1 MDKTLSSII
10 IISLIS
16 LTASADTFVHR
27 STHDKL
33 HGYATSKTENGK
45 TIVQTKE
52 NGPVPLNL
60 AQYII
65 FPDPHGRNNSVAI
78 ISVPERITLEMETDA
93 FSEALTAEAD
103 KGPLFILIE
112 IDSPGGRLDL
122 TMRMCSA
129 IAQLKTCQTLAFING
144 GKYGG
149 AYSAGAAIA
158 LACDK
163 IYMVPNSAIGAAT
176 AIALTNGA
184 PTSLTNAFGADA
196 SEKISSAWRN
206 YLAGLAQKNKRP
218 GILAKA
224 MESKD
229 IEVIE
234 VLLRGRRYFIEPINR
249 RPGQQL
255 VRTWS
260 KKGSLLTLP
269 AADAVK
275 CGIADKIVDSRD
287 LLLFDSGAAQAEI
300 IQNTK
305 TDDARNL
312 YKRLTAKVD
321 KLYNTLDLRIKELAV
336 VRSRARMLAMM
347 QRLRKDIKYLLNL
360 NKKYPDV
367 SVNRDNLE
375 KVLNSL
381 DTKYNSLRKRR

>member
-1 MDKTLSSII
+1 MDKTISSII
-10 IISLIS
+10 IMSLIS

-27 STHDKL
+27 STHEKL

-45 TIVQTKE
+45 TVVQTKE
-52 NGPVPLNL
+52 NGPVGLNL

-65 FPDPHGRNNSVAI
+65 FPDPQGRNNSVAI
-78 ISVPERITLEMETDA
+78 MSVPEQITLEMETDA
-93 FSEALTAEAD
+93 FSEALAAEAD

-112 IDSPGGRLDL
+112 IDTPGGRVDL

-129 IAQLKTCQTLAFING
+129 IAQLKTCQTVAFLNG

-163 IYMVPNSAIGAAT
+163 IYMAPNSAIGAAT

-184 PTSLTNAFGADA
+184 PASLAHVFGTDA
-196 SEKISSAWRN
+196 GEKISSAWRN
-206 YLAGLAQKNKRP
+206 YLAGLAQKNNRP
-218 GILAKA
+218 GLLAKA
-224 MESKD
+224 MENKD

-234 VLLRGRRYFIEPINR
+234 VLSRGRRYFIEPINR
-249 RPGQQL
+249 RPDQQL

-260 KKGSLLTLP
+260 KKGSLLTLT

-275 CGIADKIVDSRD
+275 CHIADKIADSRD
-287 LLLFDSGAAQAEI
+287 QVLFDSGAAGAEI
-300 IQNTK
+300 VQNTK

-312 YKRLTAKVD
+312 YKRLTARVD
-321 KLYNTLDLRIKELAV
+321 KLYNSLDLRIKELAV
-336 VRSRARMLAMM
+336 VRSRVRMLAMM
-347 QRLRKDIKYLLNL
+347 REVRKDMKYLIGLK
-360 NKKYPDV
+360 KKYPDV
-367 SVNRDNLE
+367 SVNQDNLE
-375 KVLNSL
+375 RVLNSL
-381 DTKYNSLRKRR
+381 DAQYNSVRSRR

>member
-1 MDKTLSSII
+1 MDKTISSII
-10 IISLIS
+10 IMSLIS

-27 STHDKL
+27 STHEKL

-52 NGPVPLNL
+52 NGQVSLNL

-65 FPDPHGRNNSVAI
+65 FPDPQGRNNFVAI
-78 ISVPERITLEMETDA
+78 ISVPEQIKLEMETDA
-93 FSEALTAEAD
+93 FSEALAAEAD

-112 IDSPGGRLDL
+112 IDTPGGRVDL
-122 TMRMCSA
+122 TMQMCST
-129 IAQLKTCQTLAFING
+129 IAQLKTCQTVAFNNG

-149 AYSAGAAIA
+149 AYSSVAAIA
-158 LACDK
+158 LACVK

-176 AIALTNGA
+176 AIALTNGV
-184 PTSLTNAFGADA
+184 PTSLSHVFGSDT

-206 YLAGLAQKNKRP
+206 YLAGLAQKSNRP
-218 GILAKA
+218 GLLAKA
-224 MESKD
+224 MENKD

-234 VLLRGRRYFIEPINR
+234 VLARGRRYFIEPINR
-249 RPGQQL
+249 RPDQQL

-287 LLLFDSGAAQAEI
+287 QILFDSGTAGAEI
-300 IQNTK
+300 VQNTK

-312 YKRLTAKVD
+312 YKRLSARVD
-321 KLYNTLDLRIKELAV
+321 KLYNSLDLRIKELAV
-336 VRSRARMLAMM
+336 VRSRVRMLAKM
-347 QRLRKDIKYLLNL
+347 RELRKDIKYLLGL
-360 NKKYPDV
+360 KKKYPDV
-367 SVNRDNLE
+367 SVNQDNLE
-375 KVLNSL
+375 KLLNSL
-381 DTKYNSLRKRR
+381 DAKHNSVRSRR

>member
-1 MDKTLSSII
+1 MDKTISSII

-27 STHDKL
+27 STHEKF

-52 NGPVPLNL
+52 NGQVSLNL

-65 FPDPHGRNNSVAI
+65 FPDPQGRNNSVAI
-78 ISVPERITLEMETDA
+78 ISVPEQITLEMETDA
-93 FSEALTAEAD
+93 FSKALAAEAD

-112 IDSPGGRLDL
+112 IDTPGGRVDL
-122 TMRMCSA
+122 TMQMCST
-129 IAQLKTCQTLAFING
+129 IAQLKTCQTVAFLNG

-176 AIALTNGA
+176 AIALTDGA
-184 PTSLTNAFGADA
+184 PTSLAHVFGADA
-196 SEKISSAWRN
+196 GEKISSAWRN

-218 GILAKA
+218 GLLAKA
-224 MESKD
+224 MENKD

-234 VLLRGRRYFIEPINR
+234 VLARGKRDFIEPINR

-260 KKGSLLTLP
+260 KKGSLLTLT

-275 CGIADKIVDSRD
+275 CGIADKIVDSRNQA
-287 LLLFDSGAAQAEI
+287 LFHSGAAGAKI
-300 IQNTK
+300 VQNTK

-312 YKRLTAKVD
+312 YKRLTARVD
-321 KLYNTLDLRIKELAV
+321 KLYNSLDLRIKELAV
-336 VRSRARMLAMM
+336 VRSRVRMLAMM
-347 QRLRKDIKYLLNL
+347 REVRKDIKYLLGL
-360 NKKYPDV
+360 KKKYPDV
-367 SVNRDNLE
+367 SVNQDNLE

-381 DTKYNSLRKRR
+381 DAQYNSVRSRR